1 LAGRELL
8 IVLIYLGFT
17 FWVYIIVVLYPLVD
31 LGYIGVAS
39 ANPNKRFKAVA
50 HCPVP
55 SVLGKRGKK
64 NSVDPETIT

>member
-1 LAGRELL
+1 MAGRELL

-17 FWVYIIVVLYPLVD
+17 FWVYIMVFLYPLVD

-39 ANPNKRFKAVA
+39 ANPDERFKAVA
-50 HCPVP
+50 HFPVF
-55 SVLGKRGKK
+55 SILGKREKK